1 MICDCYS
8 AVTASRW
15 FFICKYKL
23 FNEVYTNLMDDWYF
37 DEIKEVKM
45 NPYSHQRTRLSRM
58 DVYRSFKAS

>member
-1 MICDCYS
+1 MICDYYS

-23 FNEVYTNLMDDWYF
+23 FSEVYTNLMDDWYF

-45 NPYSHQRTRLSRM
+45 NP
-58 DVYRSFKAS
+58 F